1 MNYSNSEFYKLT
13 KPEQTFITVFKSWGF
28 PSRENIDPLRV
39 FNRLVTKYP
48 DQNHSKRLANL
59 DVWLRKNVDL
69 DKYLKEPNSW
79 TDWFDKMLRKS
90 NKPRRI
96 EIQKIPYYIAK
107 LKDLEVNNPYLIK
120 GKLQR
125 CSFMDQKVSKL
136 LEWLKS
142 DHITEAKVRGI
153 KKGSYPETIDFVEN
167 FVLRWNGPTRNDMP
181 IRDDLNKKIK
191 AYTKTGISRKLMQY
205 LVVCC
210 YPLAEIIADWQYPP
224 SEDTCYEKGNMLFDG
239 RNNKRL
245 NKKPVNLAAELGQS
259 VRRF

>member
-13 KPEQTFITVFKSWGF
+13 KKEQTFITVFKGWGF

-39 FNRLVTKYP
+39 FNRLASKYP
-48 DQNHSKRLANL
+48 DQNHCKKLT
-59 DVWLRKNVDL
+59 DFDIWLRKNVNL
-69 DKYLKEPNSW
+69 DQYLTKPDQW
-79 TDWFDKMLRKS
+79 IDWLDTMLRKS
-90 NKPRRI
+90 NKPKRI
-96 EIQKIPYYIAK
+96 EIEKIPYYVAQ
-107 LKDLEVNNPYLIK
+107 LRDLEVNNKYLFDN
-120 GKLQR
+120 KLQR
-125 CSFMDQKVSKL
+125 CSFMDQKVAKL

-167 FVLRWNGPTRNDMP
+167 FVLRWNSPTKNDMP

-191 AYTKTGISRKLMQY
+191 ALIRTGVSRKLMQY

-224 SEDTCYEKGNMLFDG
+224 SEDTCYEKGNMMFDG

-259 VRRF
+259 IRRF